1 MKYRILIFFILAF
14 LHFGFISAQET
25 PQPVYNFRSNN
36 FTGLMFQVSSNSE
49 GYIVEFTSTKWK
61 IVDTYFEMFM
71 LAINGDRRVKLLFDF
86 EPPLNEEGEYEL
98 TLKES
103 NKLEVTN
110 QGFSISIKSSGTWSW
125 SNRNYDNLMLYIKES
140 NQ

>member
-1 MKYRILIFFILAF
+1 
-14 LHFGFISAQET
+14 
-25 PQPVYNFRSNN
+25 
-36 FTGLMFQVSSNSE
+36 MFQVSSNSE